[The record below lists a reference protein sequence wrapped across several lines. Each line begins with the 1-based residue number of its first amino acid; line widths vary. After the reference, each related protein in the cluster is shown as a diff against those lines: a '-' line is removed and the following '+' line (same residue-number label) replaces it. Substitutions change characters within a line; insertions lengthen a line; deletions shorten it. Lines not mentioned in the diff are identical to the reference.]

1 MTLNS
6 SRVTSSSPPRN
17 GPPIHLRPSC
27 ISSQPLLLLLLP
39 LLVPNIFSLS
49 SAGLAF
55 CSSPW
60 AAKREQNDRH
70 GDERRNAAERRV
82 AGCGESAR
90 GVPNGVGFCL
100 ARTVLRPEYPP
111 APRSR
116 AASTRSAAD
125 VEKRGEANR
134 NEQLDG

>member
-90 GVPNGVGFCL
+90 GVPNVFGFCL
-100 ARTVLRPEYPP
+100 ARTVLRPEHP
-111 APRSR
+111 AEPRST
-116 AASTRSAAD
+116 AASTRSTAKWENGA
-125 VEKRGEANR
+125 EPTE
-134 NEQLDG
+134 